1 MGKFARI
8 VLFATTVLAFAL
20 AASAS
25 IALADSMGPGVT
37 TPVAAQR

>member
-1 MGKFARI
+1 MGKFPRI
-8 VLFATTVLAFAL
+8 VLFVMTVLAVAL

-37 TPVAAQR
+37 THIAGHP

>member
-1 MGKFARI
+1 MGKFTRI
-8 VLFATTVLAFAL
+8 VLFVTAALAFAL

-37 TPVAAQR
+37 APIAAEP